1 MNKGERRLSDLKIT
15 VTEDEEMQ
23 IQTKVKLLILE
34 WFLVTPKTQI
44 MCKEKKKS
52 YPNSLFFTHPL
63 LSHYEI
69 FQFNREGAF
78 LVEFLLNC
86 STDSDE

>member
-34 WFLVTPKTQI
+34 WFLVTPKTLI
-44 MCKEKKKS
+44 VCKEKKIISKLFIFYSSFTKS
-52 YPNSLFFTHPL
+52 L
-63 LSHYEI
+63 
-69 FQFNREGAF
+69 
-78 LVEFLLNC
+78 
-86 STDSDE
+86 